1 MKVCIDCH
9 KFLTDKN
16 RSSQQP
22 SIRCSECFPGFLLA
36 ELENVKEWAALNA
49 DCEPEYRKTII

>member
-22 SIRCSECFPGFLLA
+22 SIRCSECFPVFSKT
-36 ELENVKEWAALNA
+36 VKQTLQTMLTEMNA
-49 DCEPEYRKTII
+49 NTGKK